1 MNNLQFIADL
11 VQAFVWPITVVVM
24 VLVFREAII
33 ERLGHMTEGKFAGA
47 EFRFEAGVVEVAKGL
62 SLTDVAAAEPTPQLA
77 ERDVTSDPR
86 GTVLNAWREVETAVR
101 DFARRKGIVYANTL
115 LEPFSAVKA
124 FEKKGV
130 LESEYIS
137 LLKHLGD
144 LRNQAARQRDFVP
157 SADSVSLYLMLA
169 EALKAALRKAE

>member
-1 MNNLQFIADL
+1 MNTLQFIGEL
-11 VQAFVWPITVVVM
+11 VQALAWPITAVVM
-24 VLVFREAII
+24 ALVFRKAII
-33 ERLGHMTEGKFAGA
+33 ERLSHMTSTKFPGG
-47 EFRFEAGVVEVAKGL
+47 EVTFEAAVQEVARGL
-62 SLTDVAAAEPTPQLA
+62 SLSDVAAAETADQVA
-77 ERDVTSDPR
+77 DRDVTSDPR

-101 DFARRKGIVYANTL
+101 DFARRKRIPYGNTL

-130 LESEYIS
+130 LEPEYIS
-137 LLKHLGD
+137 LLKHLGE

-157 SADSVSLYLMLA
+157 SADSVSLYLRLA